1 MTTDKQK
8 LGDWG
13 EKFVAKKCSCPKCK
27 KERTLKTL
35 PKNFKCV
42 DVVCDFCGYLA
53 QVKTK
58 TVKNI
63 DSLPSSIPGAAWGP
77 QKERMDA
84 GIYFPLYIVLKTEKK
99 NAIYYLPVDYQDEKI
114 FVKRKPLSKDAKRAG
129 WQGFNYNLSILEK
142 GIIRRLY

>member
-13 EKFVAKKCSCPKCK
+13 EKLVAKKCSCPKCK

-35 PKNFKCV
+35 PTNFKCV
-42 DVVCDFCGYLA
+42 DIVCDFCGYLA

-63 DSLPSSIPGAAWGP
+63 DSLPSSIPGAAW
-77 QKERMDA
+77 A
-84 GIYFPLYIVLKTEKK
+84 L
-99 NAIYYLPVDYQDEKI
+99 
-114 FVKRKPLSKDAKRAG
+114 KRKEWTQASIFHCTLFLKLTKRMLSTIC
-129 WQGFNYNLSILEK
+129 L
-142 GIIRRLY
+142 

>member
-13 EKFVAKKCSCPKCK
+13 EKLVAKKCSCPKCK

-35 PKNFKCV
+35 PTNFKCV
-42 DVVCDFCGYLA
+42 DIVCDFCGYLA

-84 GIYFPLYIVLKTEKK
+84 GIYFPLYIVLKADKK
-99 NAIYYLPVDYQDEKI
+99 NAIYYLPVDYQDEEI
-114 FVKRKPLSKDAKRAG
+114 FVKRNPLSQNAKRAG
-129 WQGFNYNLSILEK
+129 WQGFNYDLSKLND
-142 GIIRRLY
+142 GLIRRVK